1 MSAQADKTPS
11 SGAARHLLPR
21 WEKEGSERVTPPVSP
36 SPLAGEGARRAGEGG
51 DASGPSRLKTFARR
65 MRHQPTDA
73 ERKLWQ
79 LLRNR
84 RFAAFKFRRQEPI
97 DHYIVDFVCYS
108 ARFVIE
114 ADGSQHTENSRDAIR
129 DAYLRAQGFH
139 LLRLW
144 NNDILA
150 RPGAV
155 SDAIWAAV
163 QGTAHE

>member
-1 MSAQADKTPS
+1 
-11 SGAARHLLPR
+11 
-21 WEKEGSERVTPPVSP
+21 
-36 SPLAGEGARRAGEGG
+36 
-51 DASGPSRLKTFARR
+51 

-108 ARFVIE
+108 ARLVIE
-114 ADGSQHTENSRDAIR
+114 ADGSQHAENARDAIR

-150 RPGAV
+150 RPDAV

-163 QGTAHE
+163 QEGCA